1 MTFSPEL
8 QEAARHAQ
16 AHAEALAKAY
26 VANARALGL
35 PALSRPDVDV
45 AAITAVGRDRIDELL
60 DHLIRGA
67 RSTYVTLVSNR
78 YAAGTTSAQLALGKT
93 GIGYDEIVLA
103 LSAQKLA
110 LISWLGEQNY
120 PSRDFAALV
129 GELES
134 LYAEI
139 QGNHA
144 KTYRHLLDEVA
155 RMNAENSEVRT
166 LNRALEIRST
176 ELARRNAELHV
187 VAEVSKAVTMASNL
201 AHLLASSLAKVCDLL
216 GGKSGAIWTWDEQ
229 VDGLQI
235 RAQHHLDALDITEIN
250 RSYRGRSDQSPVLKA
265 HHEGHLVV
273 IEDAY
278 QDEGFASYRSFAD
291 LLGFRSVIYLPLVY
305 QGKSAGVLSMYFQ
318 EARVFPE
325 ADRQVL
331 LSVSS
336 QLAVAIQLAA
346 YVEDLQSAR
355 DALETQVQERTRELE
370 REKTFLSRIVTH
382 VPAAVAFVDRD
393 LRYQWANPAYTA
405 MVGLPLAELVGK
417 SLFDALAESEAQMR
431 PLLQQAMETKELVL
445 APAFPLSAPESGE
458 PLITFWDFTFVP
470 VDADGVLLLAI
481 EATERV
487 TREGMQR
494 EKIAQLK
501 LTDRMKDEFLSILS
515 HELRTPLNAV
525 MGFGSILED
534 ELVGPLND
542 QQHTYLSRM
551 LAGADAL
558 LSLINDLLDMS
569 RIQAGK
575 FSLDPHAFPIA
586 RALQGVKDNLASL
599 AEQRQHTLI
608 LEPTR
613 DLPPVFADEQR
624 VMQILIN
631 LVNNAIK
638 FTPPGG
644 RIRISARPDGAHLR
658 VAVEDNGIGI
668 APDDLPK
675 LFKPFSQ
682 LDMSDTR
689 SAGGTGLGLSI
700 TKALVEAHGGTI
712 GVDSE
717 PGKGSCFWFTLPLAK
732 D

>member
-1 MTFSPEL
+1 VTFSPEL

-26 VANARALGL
+26 VANARALGF
-35 PALSRPDVDV
+35 PALSRPDANV
-45 AAITAVGRDRIDELL
+45 AAITAVGRERIDELL
-60 DHLIRGA
+60 NHLVRGA

-78 YAAGTTSAQLALGKT
+78 YAAGTAAAIEAQGQSSV
-93 GIGYDEIVLA
+93 GYDEIVLG

-110 LISWLGEQNY
+110 LIDWLGEQDY

-129 GELES
+129 NELES

-155 RMNAENSEVRT
+155 RMNAENSEVRN
-166 LNRALEIRST
+166 LNRALELRST

-187 VAEVSKAVTMASNL
+187 VAEVSKAVTMASSL
-201 AHLLASSLAKVCDLL
+201 AHLLAGSLAKVCDLL
-216 GGKSGAIWTWDEQ
+216 GAKSGAIWTWDEQ
-229 VDGLQI
+229 AEGLQI
-235 RAQHHLDALDITEIN
+235 RATHHLDALDIEVIN
-250 RSYRGRSDQSPVLKA
+250 RGYRGRSDDSPVLNA
-265 HHEGHLVV
+265 HHEGRLVV
-273 IEDAY
+273 IEDVY
-278 QDEGFASYRSFAD
+278 QDEAFASYRSFAD
-291 LLGFRSVIYLPLVY
+291 LLEFRSVIYLPLVY
-305 QGKSAGVLSMYFQ
+305 QGKSAGVLSLYFH
-318 EARVFPE
+318 ETRAFPE
-325 ADRQVL
+325 ADRPVL
-331 LSVSS
+331 FSVSS

-346 YVEDLQSAR
+346 YVEDLQTAR
-355 DALETQVQERTRELE
+355 DALESQVIERTRELE
-370 REKTFLSRIVTH
+370 REKAFLSRIVTH

-393 LRYQWANPAYTA
+393 LHYQWANPAYTA
-405 MVGLPLAELVGK
+405 MIGLPLDKLVGK
-417 SLFDALAESEAQMR
+417 SLFDALPDSEAQMR
-431 PLLQQAMETKELVL
+431 PLLQQAIETKELVL
-445 APAFPLSAPESGE
+445 APAFPLSAPDSGE
-458 PLITFWDFTFVP
+458 LLITFWDFTFVP
-470 VDADGVLLLAI
+470 VDEDGVLLLAL
-481 EATERV
+481 EVTERV
-487 TREGMQR
+487 ARESMQH

-542 QQHTYLSRM
+542 QQHTYLNRM

-558 LSLINDLLDMS
+558 LTLINDLLDMS

-586 RALQGVKDNLASL
+586 RSLQGVRDNLASL

-608 LEPTR
+608 LEPAG

-644 RIRISARPDGAHLR
+644 RIRISARPDGSQLR
-658 VAVEDNGIGI
+658 IAVEDNGVGI
-668 APDDLPK
+668 ASDDLPK

-689 SAGGTGLGLSI
+689 PAGGTGLGLSI